1 MWYAGPMTAS
11 NPDLDQYTKQIGEA
25 VGKAAPLNATI
36 KFAFNEG
43 GVIFIDGK
51 ATPGTVDNEDR
62 AAQCTVKVALEDFS
76 KMMQRKL
83 DPTTAFMT
91 GKIKIEGDMGI
102 AMKLG
107 RVFG

>member
-1 MWYAGPMTAS
+1 MTAS

-43 GVIFIDGK
+43 GVIYIDGK
-51 ATPGTVDNEDR
+51 ANPGTVDNEDR
-62 AAQCTVKVALEDFS
+62 PAQCTVKVGLEDFS